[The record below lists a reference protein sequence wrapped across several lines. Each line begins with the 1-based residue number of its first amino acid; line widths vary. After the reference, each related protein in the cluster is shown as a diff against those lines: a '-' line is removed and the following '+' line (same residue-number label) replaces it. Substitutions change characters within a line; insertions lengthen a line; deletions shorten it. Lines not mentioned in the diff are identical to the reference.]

1 MLLKNE
7 SQLILQLKVDLV
19 FDDNTKKDGIICVGD
34 VVKLAYR
41 RDAKRVEGIGTVRQ
55 ITTSFNSSNAFK
67 FFINPTILVDFS
79 SNYSSNKVRI
89 PVDDILDFE
98 ILSTGKYIPPFENII
113 LHNLETGNI
122 KIKKVYVLENK
133 MLDDFHNL
141 KMNDLVILKE
151 TDETTLYCANK
162 LYMVMEDI
170 FKYVM
175 DIGDTKYEMIP
186 EDKPKPSIKP
196 DPKPD
201 KPKYDCCCGNKHY
214 SDTPAI
220 ITPIDPDDNPNNG
233 SNIIV
238 TPDKGTMDSDNPNII
253 PNLIILDND
262 NPNL

>member
-7 SQLILQLKVDLV
+7 SQLILQLKMNLV

-41 RDAKRVEGIGTVRQ
+41 RDAKRVEGIGTIRQ

-79 SNYSSNKVRI
+79 TNYSSNKVRI

-98 ILSTGKYIPPFENII
+98 ILSTGKYIPPFETIL
-113 LHNLETGNI
+113 LHNMETGNI
-122 KIKKVYVLENK
+122 KIKKVYVLESK

-141 KMNDLVILKE
+141 KLNDLVILKE
-151 TDETTLYCANK
+151 TDESTLYCANK
-162 LYMVMEDI
+162 LYMVMEDT

-175 DIGDTKYEMIP
+175 DIGDIKYEIVT
-186 EDKPKPSIKP
+186 EDKPIP

-201 KPKYDCCCGNKHY
+201 KPKYDCCCDKHHTDY
-214 SDTPAI
+214 PTI
-220 ITPIDPDDNPNNG
+220 ITPIDPDDNPNNV

-238 TPDKGTMDSDNPNII
+238 TPDEGIMDSDNPNII